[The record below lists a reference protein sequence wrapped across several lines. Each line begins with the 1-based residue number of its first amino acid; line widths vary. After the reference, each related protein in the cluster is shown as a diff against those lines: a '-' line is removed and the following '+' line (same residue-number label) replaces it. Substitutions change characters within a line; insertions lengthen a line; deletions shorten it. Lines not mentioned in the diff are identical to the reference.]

1 MKLSI
6 VDTVLRYLKLRIV
19 LNSFNSYQSSLR
31 KLSLLFTKNR
41 YHDRILMALGRGA
54 NCFAEEEKELG

>member
-6 VDTVLRYLKLRIV
+6 VDTVLRDLKLRIV

-41 YHDRILMALGRGA
+41 YHDRILMALDRGA